1 MNKRIEWIDLCKAIG
16 IYLVVLGHFL
26 PVGTPLKI
34 IIYSFHVP
42 LFFILSG
49 FLLKT
54 ERGWVSQVF
63 RRARLLLLPYF
74 GFATVSLFYYVAFP
88 INKMDI
94 VTKFFFWKGETVWN
108 EPLWFLFTLFVVE
121 LIAYT
126 LFRCLPIFTKNM
138 TALFGIVI
146 GVMAMG
152 YFVYWLRPLSLEY
165 FGIDKAICLLGFY
178 LLGYL
183 LRQTQFLN
191 ALPKSKELWTGVFLL
206 VCVITLVLNWNNNIS
221 VYYLDL
227 NNYFVFLFTSII
239 GSISLI
245 ALCQNVS
252 VEKFLKSVSN
262 HTIFIMGTHYVFLLL
277 YIWVAD
283 RIPMDSM
290 IFCLPVLVI
299 YTIALYWW
307 DKRRTLIKSQ

>member
-1 MNKRIEWIDLCKAIG
+1 
-16 IYLVVLGHFL
+16 
-26 PVGTPLKI
+26 
-34 IIYSFHVP
+34 
-42 LFFILSG
+42 
-49 FLLKT
+49 
-54 ERGWVSQVF
+54 
-63 RRARLLLLPYF
+63 
-74 GFATVSLFYYVAFP
+74 
-88 INKMDI
+88 
-94 VTKFFFWKGETVWN
+94 
-108 EPLWFLFTLFVVE
+108 
-121 LIAYT
+121 
-126 LFRCLPIFTKNM
+126 M

>member
-1 MNKRIEWIDLCKAIG
+1 MNKRIQWIDLCKAIG

-74 GFATVSLFYYVAFP
+74 GFAAVSLFYYVAFP

-94 VTKFFFWKGETVWN
+94 VTKFFFLKGETVWN

-138 TALFGIVI
+138 TVLSGIVI

-283 RIPMDSM
+283 RIPIDSM

-307 DKRRTLIKSQ
+307 DKRQILIKSQ

>member
-245 ALCQNVS
+245 VLCQNVS

-290 IFCLPVLVI
+290 IFCLPVLVH
-299 YTIALYWW
+299 
-307 DKRRTLIKSQ
+307 

>member
-1 MNKRIEWIDLCKAIG
+1 MNKRIQWIDLCKAIG

>member
-227 NNYFVFLFTSII
+227 
-239 GSISLI
+239 
-245 ALCQNVS
+245 
-252 VEKFLKSVSN
+252 K
-262 HTIFIMGTHYVFLLL
+262 
-277 YIWVAD
+277 
-283 RIPMDSM
+283 
-290 IFCLPVLVI
+290 
-299 YTIALYWW
+299 
-307 DKRRTLIKSQ
+307 